1 MNGSNNKKNKSLAL
15 CIILIISVISI
26 SMLAIAYARYRV
38 VITGTASGEVAQMI
52 CEMEIVQDET
62 NNSTINPYC
71 NIIVKNYNNK
81 NECTQTKVKY
91 QIEVNPK
98 GDFVLPNYY
107 WEDSEGNKV
116 AENSNVTGTFGHE
129 QKEDKKYKIVFINS
143 GESEVTGAVD
153 FNLIAVQDQ

>member
-1 MNGSNNKKNKSLAL
+1 MNVSKNKKNKSLVL

-26 SMLAIAYARYRV
+26 SMLAIAYARYRIV
-38 VITGTASGEVAQMI
+38 LTGTASAEVAKII
-52 CEMEIVQDET
+52 CELEIVQNET

-81 NECTQTKVKY
+81 NEYTQTKVKY
-91 QIEVNPK
+91 QIEVKPK
-98 GDFVLPNYY
+98 GNFVLPNYY

-116 AENSNVTGTFGHE
+116 AENSNVTGTFGYE

-143 GESEVTGAVD
+143 GESETTGAVD
-153 FNLIAVQDQ
+153 FNLIAVQGE